1 MSFKISAITIKG
13 FRKIQEPLTLDWT
26 APNGLPL
33 NQVIIAGPNGWGKTS
48 LLEAIV
54 LGLGQ
59 GDLLV
64 RDVPASDRKNHW
76 RLKVP
81 EGAEIRLTLQINKP
95 HDDFFEKDFFEK
107 DLLVN
112 GSIDVI
118 CTHDGIHNGT
128 PIKGGRWSDF
138 KKILQFIF
146 KQPGFQVEYF
156 SSRRTPALVGSLKP
170 TMAGTKS
177 KDQDNEAN
185 RLRQFKQL
193 IIDQRS
199 RRAFRPEQENTDEIW
214 LKKLNAAWAKFH
226 GDDGS
231 YIDADIVDPDSE
243 DTLFDLFIFDA
254 PRIRRCALDQVSSGE
269 LELITIFGTLIQKNF
284 SGILIID
291 EPELHMHPQWQA
303 GLLRALRKVIP
314 DSQIIMATH
323 ADAPWDQAMSF
334 ERFFLSSPSDS
345 RYNVGAKQDI
355 KESGQTLSWD
365 DE

>member
-59 GDLLV
+59 DDLLV
-64 RDVPASDRKNHW
+64 RDVPASDREDHW
-76 RLKVP
+76 RLEVP
-81 EGAEIRLTLQINKP
+81 EDAEIKITLQEDNISLKQMSL
-95 HDDFFEKDFFEK
+95 FFNHETFELSRTQFQWSCTQFRWLRNISETNQPIETNNISLA
-107 DLLVN
+107 DLKLN
-112 GSIDVI
+112 
-118 CTHDGIHNGT
+118 
-128 PIKGGRWSDF
+128 
-138 KKILQFIF
+138 LQI
-146 KQPGFQVEYF
+146 EYF
-156 SSRRTPALVGSLKP
+156 SSWRTPALVGALKP
-170 TMAGTKS
+170 AMTGTKI
-177 KDQDNEAN
+177 KDTEVN
-185 RLRQFKQL
+185 RLRRFKQL
-193 IIDQRS
+193 IIDQRA
-199 RRAFRPEQENTDEIW
+199 RRAFRPEKENVDEIW
-214 LKKLNAAWAKFH
+214 LTKLNAAWAKFH

-231 YIDADIVDPDSE
+231 YIDADIVDGASGE
-243 DTLFDLFIFDA
+243 TFFDLFIFDE

-303 GLLRALRKVIP
+303 GLLRALREVIP

-334 ERFFLSSPSDS
+334 ERLFLADPKDPRSSFYHSNEDNEEKS
-345 RYNVGAKQDI
+345 SQSND
-355 KESGQTLSWD
+355 
-365 DE
+365 